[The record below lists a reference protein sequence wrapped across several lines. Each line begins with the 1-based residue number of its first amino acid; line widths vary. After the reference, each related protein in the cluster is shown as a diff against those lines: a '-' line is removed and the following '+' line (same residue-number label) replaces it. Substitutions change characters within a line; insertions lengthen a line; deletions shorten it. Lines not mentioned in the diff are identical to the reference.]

1 MAAVWQYHQV
11 MSTARKQVE
20 ADEEEIELSGEE
32 LAELDAAIE
41 EADRGEV
48 IPAEEVLRELRARR
62 DEEIR
67 RRRA

>member
-1 MAAVWQYHQV
+1 
-11 MSTARKQVE
+11 MSTVPGRVG
-20 ADEEEIELSGEE
+20 ADEEEVELSAEE